1 MLLRVVERTCFVC
14 RGSWVR
20 LDWDEKGLERKFS
33 LEYEEGW
40 KDNNKE
46 RT

>member
-20 LDWDEKGLERKFS
+20 LKWDEMGMERKFS
-33 LEYEEGW
+33 LEDEEGW